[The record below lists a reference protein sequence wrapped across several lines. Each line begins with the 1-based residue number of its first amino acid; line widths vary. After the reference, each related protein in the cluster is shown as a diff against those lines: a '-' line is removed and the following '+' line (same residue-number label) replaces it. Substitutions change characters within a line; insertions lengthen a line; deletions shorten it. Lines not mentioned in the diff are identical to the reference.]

1 MSVHGPGA
9 VNLLDFAVLALIL
22 LLAIRG
28 YFRGFFRELFGLVA
42 WLGAGVAAYLFG
54 PVYGPEVSARFQLP
68 LAIGQVLAALAIFAA
83 LYIICQV
90 AGWVLYRMA
99 RAIFLG
105 PVDRVFG
112 FLVGAAKAV
121 AISALLCMLVTSRR
135 GLPQLAERVHDSP
148 MLSAFV
154 DQGWDFFALAR
165 EGSDIKLGWQRPY
178 SKMELE
184 AREALNHFLTPKPST
199 TPPPSRAHTPR
210 GGSSG

>member
-1 MSVHGPGA
+1 MPG
-9 VNLLDFAVLALIL
+9 VRVKENEPIES
-22 LLAIRG
+22 AIRRFTKQCEKAG
-28 YFRGFFRELFGLVA
+28 ILAELRKREHYAKPTVRKKK
-42 WLGAGVAAYLFG
+42 
-54 PVYGPEVSARFQLP
+54 E
-68 LAIGQVLAALAIFAA
+68 VLAALAIFAA

-165 EGSDIKLGWQRPY
+165 EESDVKLGWQRPY
-178 SKMELE
+178 SKMDE

-199 TPPPSRAHTPR
+199 TPPPSRAHTTR
-210 GGSSG
+210 